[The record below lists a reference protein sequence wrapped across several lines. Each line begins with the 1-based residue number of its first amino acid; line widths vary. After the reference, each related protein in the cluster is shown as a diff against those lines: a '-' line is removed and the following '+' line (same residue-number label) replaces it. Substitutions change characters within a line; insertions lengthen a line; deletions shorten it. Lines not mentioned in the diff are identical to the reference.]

1 MSMNIPTRL
10 VMRSNTQRAI
20 AGTWRAL
27 GLAMLCALAA
37 APAVAQQT
45 IAQRFAVTPTASIRI
60 FGDVGNLRII
70 GWDRDSVV
78 LTGILPTGARMDA
91 SRGGRPGK
99 PAPGMKIYVEVA
111 RAPAPD
117 AKLEIRVPAGARVW
131 AKSGSADVDVIGLTG
146 GLDLNIVGGSV
157 RVACSPAELQVE
169 SMDGSVTIEGSPAW
183 LRAKTAT
190 GDIVLRGG
198 SADAGLSTVSGA
210 MRIGEGRFER
220 GKFTSVMGPIVFAG
234 DLARGATLDFDTHG
248 GPIELRLTPRLDAEF
263 DVATV
268 TGTIENTLTERRPI
282 AGREGRGMEL
292 AFTSGIGRARV
303 LVRSFKGN
311 IYLRPR

>member
-1 MSMNIPTRL
+1 
-10 VMRSNTQRAI
+10 MRSNTETATASAR
-20 AGTWRAL
+20 RAL
-27 GLAMLCALAA
+27 GFAAVFALTAA
-37 APAVAQQT
+37 APTAAQQK
-45 IAQRFAVTPTASIRI
+45 IVHRFAVTPTASIRI

-78 LTGILPTGARMDA
+78 LTGTLPTGARMDA
-91 SRGGRPGK
+91 SRGGAPGK
-99 PAPGMKIYVEVA
+99 PASGMKIYVEVP

-117 AKLEIRVPAGARVW
+117 AKLEMRVPARARVW
-131 AKSGSADVDVIGLTG
+131 AKSGSADVEVTGLTG

-169 SMDGSVTIEGSPAW
+169 SMDGSITIEGNPAW

-198 SADAGLSTVSGA
+198 SDDAGLSTVSGGV
-210 MRIGEGRFER
+210 RVGEGRFER
-220 GKFTSVMGPIVFAG
+220 GKFTSVTGPIVFAG

-248 GPIELRLTPRLDAEF
+248 GPIELRLAPRLDAEF

-268 TGTIENTLTERRPI
+268 TGSIENALTDRRPI

-292 AFTSGIGRARV
+292 GFTSGTGRARV

-311 IYLRPR
+311 VYLRAR